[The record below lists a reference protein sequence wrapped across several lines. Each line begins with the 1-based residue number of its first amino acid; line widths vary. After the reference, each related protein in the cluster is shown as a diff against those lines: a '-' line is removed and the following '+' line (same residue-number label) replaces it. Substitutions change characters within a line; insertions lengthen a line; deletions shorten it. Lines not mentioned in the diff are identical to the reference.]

1 MNSLT
6 PSDPAELGT
15 LPALKGLGKLADLRP
30 VVIIDSREQNPLP
43 IKRLEYVR
51 VGLQSADYSFLG
63 AEHLF
68 GIERKSLDDLVQCC
82 VGDNRARLEREL
94 HRLRG
99 FRFARLL
106 IVGNRWEIEAH
117 KYRSA
122 IKPAVVFNSLSAW
135 EARYNV
141 PVVWVEHPMHAA
153 ELVERW
159 TYFFARQ
166 LVEEA
171 NSLLRGTTSA
181 ETVAKAE
188 AVAS

>member
-1 MNSLT
+1 M
-6 PSDPAELGT
+6 
-15 LPALKGLGKLADLRP
+15 
-30 VVIIDSREQNPLP
+30 
-43 IKRLEYVR
+43 
-51 VGLQSADYSFLG
+51 
-63 AEHLF
+63 
-68 GIERKSLDDLVQCC
+68 
-82 VGDNRARLEREL
+82 EREL

-106 IVGNRWEIEAH
+106 IVGKRWEIEAH

-122 IKPAVVFNSLSAW
+122 INPTVVFNSLSAW

-141 PVVWVEHPMHAA
+141 PVVWIEHPLHAA

-171 NSLLRGTTSA
+171 NSLLRGTQKA
-181 ETVAKAE
+181 ETVT
-188 AVAS
+188 S